1 MKVPKITLPEGYGK
15 VLTPITKMPK
25 ITLEKGSWGD
35 YTAYIDGVEVPREPG
50 SIKLDRADLLE
61 QVLAKLGIEVETKW
75 HYYVTRE
82 VDGKQRGVRVDD
94 SSTNMKGA

>member
-1 MKVPKITLPEGYGK
+1 MS
-15 VLTPITKMPK
+15 K

-61 QVLAKLGIEVETKW
+61 QVLAKMGIEVETKW

-82 VDGKQRGVRVDD
+82 IDGKQRGVRVDD
-94 SSTNMKGA
+94 SSTNMKV

>member
-1 MKVPKITLPEGYGK
+1 MS
-15 VLTPITKMPK
+15 K

-35 YTAYIDGVEVPREPG
+35 YTAYIDGVEVPRESG

-61 QVLAKLGIEVETKW
+61 AVLAKMGIEVETRW

-82 VDGKQRGVRVDD
+82 VDGKQRGVRVNG
-94 SSTNMKGA
+94 SSSNMVDA

>member
-1 MKVPKITLPEGYGK
+1 MS
-15 VLTPITKMPK
+15 K

-35 YTAYIDGVEVPREPG
+35 YTAYVDGVEVPREKG

-61 QVLAKLGIEVETKW
+61 AVLATMGIEVETKW

-94 SSTNMKGA
+94 SSTNMKA

>member
-1 MKVPKITLPEGYGK
+1 MS
-15 VLTPITKMPK
+15 K

-35 YTAYIDGVEVPREPG
+35 YTAYIDGVEIEREPG

-61 QVLAKLGIEVETKW
+61 AVLAKMGIEVETKW

-94 SSTNMKGA
+94 SSTNMKVAK

>member
-1 MKVPKITLPEGYGK
+1 VS
-15 VLTPITKMPK
+15 K

-35 YTAYIDGVEVPREPG
+35 YTAYIDSVEVERESG

-61 QVLAKLGIEVETKW
+61 AVLAQMGIEVETKY

-82 VDGKQRGVRVDD
+82 VDGKERGVRVDRVE
-94 SSTNMKGA
+94 SNMKA

>member
-1 MKVPKITLPEGYGK
+1 MS
-15 VLTPITKMPK
+15 K

-35 YTAYIDGVEVPREPG
+35 YTAYIDGVEVEREKG
-50 SIKLDRADLLE
+50 SVKLDRADLLE
-61 QVLAKLGIEVETKW
+61 QVLAKMGIEVETKW

-94 SSTNMKGA
+94 SSTNMKA

>member
-1 MKVPKITLPEGYGK
+1 MS
-15 VLTPITKMPK
+15 K

-61 QVLAKLGIEVETKW
+61 AVLAKMGIEVETKY
-75 HYYVTRE
+75 HYYVTKE
-82 VDGKQRGVRVDD
+82 VDGRQRGVRVDCVE
-94 SSTNMKGA
+94 TNMKAGV

>member
-1 MKVPKITLPEGYGK
+1 MS
-15 VLTPITKMPK
+15 K

-35 YTAYIDGVEVPREPG
+35 YTAYVDGVEVPREAG

-61 QVLAKLGIEVETKW
+61 QVLAKMGIEVETKW

-82 VDGKQRGVRVDD
+82 VDGKQRGVRIDD
-94 SSTNMKGA
+94 SSTNMKV

>member
-1 MKVPKITLPEGYGK
+1 MS
-15 VLTPITKMPK
+15 K

-61 QVLAKLGIEVETKW
+61 QVLAKMGIEVETKW

-82 VDGKQRGVRVDD
+82 VDGKQRGVRIDD
-94 SSTNMKGA
+94 SSTNMKV